1 MNEAPEVNE
10 VLEAVEAPNV
20 NEAPEAKSYSTKK
33 EFMKKFKK
41 KNRFMELWYRFL
53 KNKPAVL
60 GLILFIIIVLLAVCA
75 PLIADYNDVAIKI
88 DMSNR
93 FGSPFGDNLLGT
105 DEFGRDIFARI
116 VHGAR
121 ISLTIGI
128 SAITISFLLGGT
140 LGSIAGFFGGRLDG
154 WIMRT
159 MDVFLC
165 LPDMLLAIAIVAAF
179 GVSTL
184 NITLAIG
191 LAFTPRMSR
200 VVRAAVMSVRGNE
213 YVEAARCIG
222 AKNGRIITRHVLINC
237 IGPIIVQIT
246 LYVANAILTISAL
259 SFIGLGIEIP
269 TPEWGNMLAEGRSAM
284 RQYPHLVIAPGLAIF
299 FTILSLNLLGD
310 GLRDT
315 LDPRLKQ

>member
-1 MNEAPEVNE
+1 MAENHDINE
-10 VLEAVEAPNV
+10 VTETAVT
-20 NEAPEAKSYSTKK
+20 PEAQAPDAKTYSTKK
-33 EFMKKFKK
+33 DFMKKFKK

-53 KNKPAVL
+53 KNKPAVI
-60 GLILFIIIVLLAVCA
+60 GLILFLTIVLLAICA
-75 PLIADYNDVAIKI
+75 PLIADYNEVAIKI

-93 FGSPFGDNLLGT
+93 FNAPFTENLLGT
-105 DEFGRDIFARI
+105 DEFGRDILARI

-128 SAITISFLLGGT
+128 SAITISFLLGGA
-140 LGSIAGFFGGRLDG
+140 LGSVAGFFGGKLDG
-154 WIMRT
+154 WIMRA

-179 GVSTL
+179 GASTV

-237 IGPIIVQIT
+237 VGPIIVQVT

-269 TPEWGNMLAEGRSAM
+269 TPEWGNMLAEGRGAM
-284 RQYPHLVIAPGLAIF
+284 RQFPHLVIAPGLAIF

>member
-1 MNEAPEVNE
+1 MSEINEAKTKENNE
-10 VLEAVEAPNV
+10 
-20 NEAPEAKSYSTKK
+20 KSYSTKK
-33 EFMKKFKK
+33 DFMKKFKK
-41 KNRFMELWYRFL
+41 KSRFMELWHRFL
-53 KNKPAVL
+53 KNKPAVI
-60 GLILFIIIVLLAVCA
+60 GLILFITIVLLAICA
-75 PLIADYNDVAIKI
+75 PMIADYNDVAIKI

-93 FGSPFGDNLLGT
+93 FQEPLSGSLLGT

-116 VHGAR
+116 IHGAR

-128 SAITISFLLGGT
+128 TAIAISFLLGGT
-140 LGSIAGFFGGRLDG
+140 LGSIAGFFGGKIDG
-154 WIMRT
+154 LIMRI

-179 GVSTL
+179 GASTF

-237 IGPIIVQIT
+237 IGPIIVQVT

-269 TPEWGNMLAEGRSAM
+269 TPEWGNMLADGRGAM
-284 RQYPHLVIAPGLAIF
+284 RQFPHLVIAPGLAIF